1 MAEEEHHPGAAP
13 TSAIQA
19 RFHRALRGILLTTD
33 TDWGNEVRAAFRT
46 NPDVKILSCT
56 AQASTLMEAL
66 RVQSLDLV
74 LVDND
79 LAGSETGLAIAEKMA
94 RTFPKVSVY
103 LTTTSPSLAIHNE
116 ARVRGIQSV
125 IGRPFEPAE
134 LVAVIA
140 SIIAQ
145 EQAVAARLQGGGPA
159 ATGAHAGARSPVVSP
174 RLIAVAGGKGGTGKS
189 NLAANLA
196 VLVQTN
202 PTARLQAAYVDA
214 ERGEGAGPLLLG
226 GLQKSPTLEDWLAY
240 IGEAD
245 TAVDPGTVAS
255 RLVAEHET
263 GLHCVFTTDSYHDY
277 DALDGHVL
285 TVLFNTLRLTHA
297 VTVVDCP
304 PTPTLPSLEAMSQAT
319 AIVAVTDLDLAGL
332 AATQR
337 YLKEIAADGI
347 ETSKVVVVANRVS
360 AHPTPT
366 VEEASTVLIDWGGIS
381 PVLLPEDPA
390 VQAARGVMKPVA
402 TAYPDSPW
410 VRALHRL
417 AVELL
422 PGMGLEFGASAA
434 GRRGSAIPTRPAGGP
449 RRRFLGLF

>member
-1 MAEEEHHPGAAP
+1 MAGEQGAVPQAA
-13 TSAIQA
+13 SAIQA

-46 NPDVKILSCT
+46 NPDLKILSTT
-56 AQASTLMEAL
+56 AQASTLTDAL
-66 RVQSLDLV
+66 RVQSIDLV

-79 LAGSETGLAIAEKMA
+79 LAGSETGLAIAEKVA
-94 RTFPKVSVY
+94 RAFPKVSVY
-103 LTTTSPSLAIHNE
+103 LTTTAPSLAIHNE

-125 IGRPFEPAE
+125 IGRPFEPEE

-140 SIIAQ
+140 SVIAQ
-145 EQAVAARLQGGGPA
+145 EQAVAERLQGGPA
-159 ATGAHAGARSPVVSP
+159 AAGAGHSGARSPVVAP

-189 NLAANLA
+189 NLAVNLA

-202 PTARLQAAYVDA
+202 PAARLQAAYVDA

-240 IGEAD
+240 IGEGD

-277 DALDGHVL
+277 DALDGHAL

-304 PTPTLPSLEAMSQAT
+304 PTPTLPALEAMAQAT
-319 AIVAVTDLDLAGL
+319 SIVVVTELDLAGL

-337 YLKEIAADGI
+337 YLREIASDGI
-347 ETSKVVVVANRVS
+347 EVSKAVVVANRVS

-366 VEEASTVLIDWGGIS
+366 VEEASTVLIDWGGIC

-390 VQAARGVMKPVA
+390 VPAARGVMKPVV
-402 TAYPDSPW
+402 TAHPDSPW

-422 PGMGLEFGASAA
+422 PGMGLEFGAAAA
-434 GRRGSAIPTRPAGGP
+434 GRRNGAAAHPAAGRP
-449 RRRFLGLF
+449 RRFLGLF